1 MPGKTKRG
9 SNVYLEVR
17 REAAQPIQQWR
28 SEPTSWR

>member
-17 REAAQPIQQWR
+17 REAAYSAVAVRADIVEVR
-28 SEPTSWR
+28 